1 MHRSTKNV
9 LLASCALVGATALQA
24 PAYSQDTSVAATPTA
39 AAAPAAVA
47 ANAQSE
53 SSLNDIVVTARRR
66 EENVQHVP
74 VAITA
79 FSQATLEKKGI
90 SDAFSLNK
98 AVPGLQVNADSGN
111 STLPSFSIRGRG
123 QFFGAASGSVE
134 TYFADV
140 PLSAPYQI
148 PTLPPQ
154 FFDLQSVQ
162 VLKGPQGTLFG
173 RNTTGGAVLFVPAA
187 ATLDKAGGYARM
199 QFGNYND
206 MQFESAVNVPMGD
219 IAALRVAAFHWFRK
233 GYSKSIPF
241 ATTCTPNPADPTN
254 PFDCIRGPDVKVN
267 DPSGRA
273 LPVQRYDNQDV
284 TEARATL
291 LLKPTDSFTNSTIFT
306 YHTDQNR
313 SAQRLIGVNTGQPTF
328 DGVEAYQSYLDFAT
342 SSLRTTRNNVDLR
355 RGATSTFAIVNTS
368 AFDLSDNLT
377 IKNIFG
383 YINSSGYGNNPGTA
397 DGFPAAAVDLPAP
410 ARQLHNHQTTDELQL
425 QGNLFDN
432 RLTYV
437 GGAMIDLTRQPG
449 SNDKINIDTNS
460 FPDSTG
466 TLYDEQFRQ
475 SRFTSKSVFGSATF
489 KVTDTFSLSGGIRR
503 TWDNIRERSCEYNTF
518 PTASDATA
526 CADTVGFV
534 TGAKKFAGW
543 SYNGGVEWHPDDKTM
558 LYGGYRRGY
567 KRGGFNAKGTG
578 LSLFS
583 PETVD
588 DFYAG
593 VKKDVRLGDIR
604 GHVNVEGFWDNYKNA
619 QRSYLAFDLSVGAL
633 STVVQNAPKQTYRGF
648 DMDFDLDVTRW
659 LELSGSYTFI
669 DAFYKKFPDNTCNVQ
684 GTTIGMAPGIY
695 CFNIL
700 GVPGGGSFVPVAA
713 IEAINP
719 GDQSDN
725 PVGLVSKHKLSF
737 TARFHTE
744 IGSAGEIAFA
754 PTFSYQSRFY
764 INDQA
769 FRQPN
774 AGAAIFGPVNS
785 AAHGANLAPGYK
797 TVDLR
802 VEWNHIM
809 GSNFDLAGNVT
820 NLTNK
825 TFITGGSGIYQ
836 LGFNNVTFGA
846 PRMFTVEAKVHF

>member
-1 MHRSTKNV
+1 MT
-9 LLASCALVGATALQA
+9 SCALVGALGLLA
-24 PAYSQDTSVAATPTA
+24 PAHAQDTPAAAPSTA
-39 AAAPAAVA
+39 AAAPVA
-47 ANAQSE
+47 THVQTE

-66 EENVQHVP
+66 EENVQRVP

-79 FSQATLEKKGI
+79 FSQATLEKKAI
-90 SDAFSLNK
+90 SDPFSLNK
-98 AVPGLQVNADSGN
+98 AVPGLQVVADSGN
-111 STLPSFSIRGRG
+111 SALPTFSIRGRG

-134 TYFADV
+134 SYFADV

-187 ATLDKAGGYARM
+187 PTLDRAGGYARL
-199 QFGNYND
+199 QVGNYHD
-206 MQFESAVNVPMGD
+206 LQFEAAVNVPMGD
-219 IAALRVAAFHWFRK
+219 KAALRVAAFHWHRE
-233 GYSKSIPF
+233 GYSKSIPYE
-241 ATTCTPNPADPTN
+241 TTCTPNPADPAN
-254 PFDCIRGPDVKVN
+254 PFDCIRGPDAKVN
-267 DPSGRA
+267 DPRGGT
-273 LPVQRYDNQDV
+273 LPYQRYDNQDV

-291 LLKPTDSFTNSTIFT
+291 LLKPTDSLTNSTIVT
-306 YHTDQNR
+306 YHTDQDR
-313 SAQRLIGVNTGQPTF
+313 SAQRLIGVNMGQPTF
-328 DGVEAYQSYLDFAT
+328 YGVLAYQTYLDFAT
-342 SSLRTTRNNVDLR
+342 TSLRTTRNNDDLR
-355 RGATSTFAIVNTS
+355 RGATGTFAVINTTS
-368 AFDLSDNLT
+368 FDLSDNLT

-383 YINSSGYGNNPGTA
+383 YINASGYGNNPGSA
-397 DGFPAAAVDLPAP
+397 DGFPGAAVDLPAP
-410 ARQLHNHQTTDELQL
+410 ARQLHNYQTTDELQL
-425 QGNLFDN
+425 QGNLLDN

-437 GGAMIDLTRQPG
+437 AGAMIDMTRQPG
-449 SNDKINIDTNS
+449 ANDEINIATNS
-460 FPDSTG
+460 FPDTSG
-466 TLYDEQFRQ
+466 TKYDEQFRQ
-475 SRFTSKSVFGSATF
+475 SRFTSKSLFGSATF
-489 KVTDTFSLSGGIRR
+489 KLTDTFSLTGGIRR
-503 TWDNIRERSCEYNTF
+503 TWDNIRERSCEYNTY

-526 CADTVGFV
+526 CAETVGFI
-534 TGAKKFAGW
+534 TGQKKFKGW
-543 SYNGGVEWHPDDKTM
+543 SYNGNAEWHPDDKTM

-567 KRGGFNAKGTG
+567 KRGGFNAKGSG

-604 GHVNVEGFWDNYKNA
+604 GHINVEGFWDNYKNA

-648 DMDFDLDVTRW
+648 DMDFDLDATRW
-659 LELSGSYTFI
+659 LELSGSYTFV
-669 DAFYKKFPDNTCNVQ
+669 DAFYKKFPDNTCNIQ
-684 GTTIGMAPGIY
+684 GTSIGAAPGLY

-700 GVPGGGSFVPVAA
+700 GVPGGPTFVPVAT
-713 IEAINP
+713 IQAINP
-719 GDQSDN
+719 GDQGDN
-725 PVGLVSKHKLSF
+725 PVGLVSKHKLSL

-774 AGAAIFGPVNS
+774 ASAAIFGPVNS
-785 AAHGANLAPGYK
+785 AAHGATYSPGYK

-802 VEWNHIM
+802 VEWNHVM